1 MKCPKCGFVS
11 FNYLNNCKRCGMDL
25 VAYKKRKGISA
36 EPAPPAAESPL
47 KKKMGKKLA
56 APSKLR
62 QDVSDSSRR
71 TPVAS
76 GERAASSG
84 DAGQGI
90 AQDEARRIRDRIER
104 EAMQRAEKI
113 QRKIED
119 NAHAEALNIRIQQ
132 EREARENAEKIRREI
147 EADALER
154 AEKMRAEIE
163 RDARER
169 AERIRQET
177 QRVAREEAEK
187 FRNDSEREALAHAE
201 EIRRRTEIEAQE
213 KSEEIRRRFEREAL
227 DRSAALKLE
236 REEAEKFRN
245 ESEREAL
252 AHAEEIRRR
261 TEIEAQE
268 KSEEIRRRLE
278 REAQDRSA
286 AMKADAE
293 SEAKRLAENILV
305 NGEREAQDRSAALKA
320 DAESEAKKLAE
331 NILVNG
337 EREAKTEIAALRA
350 LALKEAEK
358 LKAKALAEATE
369 MKKEAEEIAKETI
382 ENAFAEVRRGR
393 ESWFD
398 NRVSREKENAWET
411 PALAQE
417 DIGGAKIDQ
426 DNTQRDSEE
435 ALGEEVDTASEAG
448 DDHPAWAKT
457 KESATQ
463 EKDKMKNIPTA
474 GDYMQLL
481 AQKGEK
487 DTKAIESDDKAL
499 PAGIADL
506 DTQSKDASADQ
517 KKDAGPA
524 PFNGASALQSDV
536 GKGEEFDEEE
546 VIEIE
551 DDSTRVDSEKPQRV
565 GMGGLIMRGLGGIM
579 DTGILLCILAL
590 FVIIGKVAFSVAGQ
604 SAGWAP
610 FLRLSGPIY
619 VLFYLIASGY
629 FTLFIGGAGQTPGMM
644 FFGLKVVSK
653 RGELI
658 GYNLAFL
665 RHGLC
670 LLSILFLGLGFWGI
684 PLDRNRQ
691 GWHDKLTQ
699 SVVIIS

>member
-187 FRNDSEREALAHAE
+187 FRND
-201 EIRRRTEIEAQE
+201 
-213 KSEEIRRRFEREAL
+213 
-227 DRSAALKLE
+227 
-236 REEAEKFRN
+236 
-245 ESEREAL
+245 SEREAL